1 MISSLKKSNNPN
13 TGYLSIICF
22 LLIVI
27 FNCSFLFV
35 HIFTEGAV
43 FADGNI
49 EPLFELFFISWT
61 LIPYFIIEIAGNEIS
76 VLSVS
81 MYLFIAMIISAYLV
95 LPFIALKRRSKTIN
109 GILMVVLFIDI
120 VISMPMLFSN
130 PIIGVINI
138 SIKVCLMFLCLR
150 NIKWY
155 NENYEIV

>member
-1 MISSLKKSNNPN
+1 M
-13 TGYLSIICF
+13 
-22 LLIVI
+22 
-27 FNCSFLFV
+27 
-35 HIFTEGAV
+35 
-43 FADGNI
+43 
-49 EPLFELFFISWT
+49 
-61 LIPYFIIEIAGNEIS
+61 IPYFIIEIAGNEIS

-95 LPFIALKRRSKTIN
+95 LPSIALKRRSKTIN

-150 NIKWY
+150 TIKWY